1 MLGAPPREARRTSTN
16 RSSHASVGRSIH
28 LLLDIMAFKDFRDQQ
43 PGLPLLQR
51 SLERRRLAHSY
62 LFAGGQLTELEALAR
77 TLAKTLNCRQP
88 IKKAGAMIDCCDVCL
103 SCQKI
108 EHFNHA
114 DVHWVRPESKS
125 RVITI
130 DQVRDLMQVLNLK
143 PTEAQF
149 KVAVIVAADRLN
161 TQAANAFLKTLEEPP
176 AQSNL
181 IWLTTVPPR
190 ILDTIRS
197 RCLRLN
203 FGGDGPSR
211 LDPAQSAWLT
221 TFSRMAA
228 TEQKSLLGR
237 YRLMDV
243 VLRQLNQLRSSIEE
257 ALTARS
263 PLQRYADL
271 EPDLQEKW
279 EEELKAAIEA
289 EYRQQRTDLL
299 VVLQRWL
306 RDVWLQTLRIG
317 RHAGYLTAK
326 NAESAE
332 NGPAELLNFPQ
343 VAGANAVAGRI
354 SAKEAM
360 ENLQIMEQLQRW
372 LGTNVQE
379 ALALEVAL
387 LKLHV

>member
-1 MLGAPPREARRTSTN
+1 
-16 RSSHASVGRSIH
+16 
-28 LLLDIMAFKDFRDQQ
+28 MAFKDFRDQQ

-181 IWLTTVPPR
+181 ILLTTVPQR

-203 FGGDGPSR
+203 FGGEGVSR

-221 TFSRMAA
+221 NFSRMAA

-372 LGTNVQE
+372 LETNVQE